1 MKDYSKHGLTEIMM
15 HLLTTDVTEEEIFRS
30 LIANYKKR
38 DNKTAFKKLA
48 AFMNKYDVT
57 CCLGI
62 DDMEL
67 LRDGQYYEGN
77 DWYSSLQDKYE
88 RARFG

>member
-1 MKDYSKHGLTEIMM
+1 
-15 HLLTTDVTEEEIFRS
+15 
-30 LIANYKKR
+30 
-38 DNKTAFKKLA
+38 
-48 AFMNKYDVT
+48 MNKYDVT
-57 CCLGI
+57 YCLGI

-77 DWYSSLQDKYE
+77 DWYTSLQDKYE